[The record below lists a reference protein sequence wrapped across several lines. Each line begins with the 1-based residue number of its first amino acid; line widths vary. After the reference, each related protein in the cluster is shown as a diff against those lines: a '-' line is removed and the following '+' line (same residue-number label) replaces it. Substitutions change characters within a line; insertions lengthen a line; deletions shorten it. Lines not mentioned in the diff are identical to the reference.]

1 MAEILDSTVELVP
14 HIFVNGKQYSF
25 SETVMMLGQELHF
38 LFEKLNKLFKKQF
51 LSSKFENFVSQNE
64 DPFEDRN
71 SVLVWLLSDF
81 DIKWTQFES
90 RYTHE
95 LMYIESEPK

>member
-1 MAEILDSTVELVP
+1 MAEILDSAVELVL

-71 SVLVWLLSDF
+71 SVLV
-81 DIKWTQFES
+81 
-90 RYTHE
+90 
-95 LMYIESEPK
+95 